1 MGINIGYPTPQ
12 TAPIPTPRPG
22 GLGNLGGIAQPQQPS
37 FLQSDNFGNVLQAL
51 GISLMGSPRNAPLSG
66 FGQALQGFQQASAQR
81 RDTAEQRAA
90 FEQALI
96 QSGMSPEEARRMSAN
111 PQAAKFALEQQQD
124 KQERSASYQF
134 FQQNA
139 PEFAQLVDAGLPVK
153 DVWAMYVKSRG
164 EGDMTDTQKNLQWRA
179 QQAGLQPGTPEYAQ
193 FMATGGKEGTNI
205 TVNTGE
211 GDKFYE
217 NLDKKNA
224 ETFSALSEAGVQGRA
239 KLGQIA
245 RLDTLLSTA
254 PQGAAAMLKQ
264 AAGEYG
270 IATEGLS
277 DIQAAQALINEL
289 VPQQRQPG
297 SGPMSDADLALFK
310 QSLPR
315 LINTP
320 DGNRMIVETMRGITE
335 YQIQMGNIADMV
347 ADREITP
354 AEGRR
359 LIRELKNPLEG
370 FGTKI
375 PTAKSGGRSVVID
388 GYTIE
393 QVE

>member
-1 MGINIGYPTPQ
+1 MALFGMNQSAQGQPAT
-12 TAPIPTPRPG
+12 G
-22 GLGNLGGIAQPQQPS
+22 GLGGLGGNPM
-37 FLQSDNFGNVLQAL
+37 LQAI
-51 GISLMGSPRNAPLSG
+51 GISLMSSPRNNP
-66 FGQALQGFQQASAQR
+66 LQGFGDAYSGLQRMQMLRQERADTLANTAQ
-81 RDTAEQRAA
+81 ERAA
-90 FEQALI
+90 MEQALI
-96 QSGMSPEEARRMSAN
+96 SAGMSPEQARVMAAN
-111 PQAAKFALEQQQD
+111 PRAAQFTLEQQQQRRE
-124 KQERSASYQF
+124 QEEAQAQRGQTYDF
-134 FQQNA
+134 FQKNA

-153 DVWAMYVKSRG
+153 DVWAMYVKSRS

-297 SGPMSDADLALFK
+297 SGSMSDADLALFK

>member
-1 MGINIGYPTPQ
+1 MALFGMNQSAQGQPAT
-12 TAPIPTPRPG
+12 G
-22 GLGNLGGIAQPQQPS
+22 GLGGLGGNPM
-37 FLQSDNFGNVLQAL
+37 LQAI
-51 GISLMGSPRNAPLSG
+51 GISLMSSPRNNP
-66 FGQALQGFQQASAQR
+66 LQGFGDAYSGLQRMQMLRQERADTLANTAQ
-81 RDTAEQRAA
+81 ERAA
-90 FEQALI
+90 MEQALI
-96 QSGMSPEEARRMSAN
+96 SAGMSPEQARVMAAN
-111 PQAAKFALEQQQD
+111 PRAAQFTLEQQQ
-124 KQERSASYQF
+124 QRREREEAQAQRGQTTEYLRQYD
-134 FQQNA
+134 
-139 PEFAQLVDAGLPVK
+139 PEIAEIVEAGGMSPSDGLREAWK
-153 DVWAMYVKSRG
+153 RRQGG
-164 EGDMTDTQKNLQWRA
+164 EQTDTQKNLMWRA

-193 FMATGGKEGTNI
+193 FMASGGKEGMNI

-375 PTAKSGGRSVVID
+375 PSAKSGGRSVVID

>member
-1 MGINIGYPTPQ
+1 MFGMNQFPA
-12 TAPIPTPRPG
+12 APGSNG
-22 GLGNLGGIAQPQQPS
+22 GLGGLGGNPM
-37 FLQSDNFGNVLQAL
+37 LQAI
-51 GISLMGSPRNAPLSG
+51 GMSLLSSPRNAPLSG
-66 FGQALQGFQQASAQR
+66 FGDAYMQMQGLREKRSALQRQTEQEAQ
-81 RDTAEQRAA
+81 QRAA

-96 QSGMSPEEARRMSAN
+96 SAGMDPARAKALSVN
-111 PQAAKFALEQQQD
+111 PTAAKFAMEQQESSKTKNTTRDWLLGQGMSEAD
-124 KQERSASYQF
+124 ADAAVS
-134 FQQNA
+134 N
-139 PEFAQLVDAGLPVK
+139 PEILSQVMKG
-153 DVWAMYVKSRG
+153 MSG
-164 EGDMTDTQKNLQWRA
+164 SEMTDTQKNLMWRA
-179 QQAGLQPGTPEYAQ
+179 QQAGLQPGTPEYTN
-193 FMATGGKEGTNI
+193 FMASGGSDKSTNI

-224 ETFSALSEAGVQGRA
+224 ETFSALSEAGVQGRP
-239 KLGQIA
+239 KLAQID
-245 RLDTLLSTA
+245 RLEGLLANA

-270 IATEGLS
+270 IATDGLS

-315 LINTP
+315 LINQP
-320 DGNRMIVETMRGITE
+320 GGNQTIIETMRGITQ

-354 AEGRR
+354 AEGRKM
-359 LIRELKNPLEG
+359 IRELPNPLDD
-370 FGTKI
+370 FGKKI
-375 PTAKSGGRSVVID
+375 AKTQSAGGK
-388 GYTIE
+388 GAPAG
-393 QVE
+393 VEPEVWDAMTPEEKALFQ

>member
-1 MGINIGYPTPQ
+1 MFGMFGMNQFPA
-12 TAPIPTPRPG
+12 APGSNG
-22 GLGNLGGIAQPQQPS
+22 GLGGLGGNPM
-37 FLQSDNFGNVLQAL
+37 LQAI
-51 GISLMGSPRNAPLSG
+51 GMSLLSSPRNAPLSG
-66 FGQALQGFQQASAQR
+66 FGDAYMQMQGLREKRSALQRQTEQEAQ
-81 RDTAEQRAA
+81 QRAA

-96 QSGMSPEEARRMSAN
+96 SAGMDPARAKALSVN
-111 PQAAKFALEQQQD
+111 PTAAKFAMEQQESSKTKNTTRDWLLGQGMSEAD
-124 KQERSASYQF
+124 ADAAVS
-134 FQQNA
+134 N
-139 PEFAQLVDAGLPVK
+139 PEILSQVMKG
-153 DVWAMYVKSRG
+153 MSG
-164 EGDMTDTQKNLQWRA
+164 SEMTDTQKNLMWRA
-179 QQAGLQPGTPEYAQ
+179 QQAGLQPGTPEYTN
-193 FMATGGKEGTNI
+193 FMASGGSDKSTNI

-224 ETFSALSEAGVQGRA
+224 ETFSALSEAGVQGRP
-239 KLGQIA
+239 KLAQID
-245 RLDTLLSTA
+245 RLEGLLANA

-270 IATEGLS
+270 IATDGLS

-315 LINTP
+315 LINQP
-320 DGNRMIVETMRGITE
+320 GGNQTIIETMRGITQ

-354 AEGRR
+354 AEGRKM
-359 LIRELKNPLEG
+359 IRELPNPLDD
-370 FGTKI
+370 FGKKI
-375 PTAKSGGRSVVID
+375 AKTQSAGGK
-388 GYTIE
+388 GAPAG
-393 QVE
+393 VEPEVWDAMTPEEKALFQ

>member
-1 MGINIGYPTPQ
+1 MALFGMNQSAQGQPAT
-12 TAPIPTPRPG
+12 G
-22 GLGNLGGIAQPQQPS
+22 GLGGLGG
-37 FLQSDNFGNVLQAL
+37 LGGNPMLQAI
-51 GISLMGSPRNAPLSG
+51 GISLMSSPRNNP
-66 FGQALQGFQQASAQR
+66 LQGFGDAYSGLQRMQMLRQERADTLANTAQ
-81 RDTAEQRAA
+81 ERAA
-90 FEQALI
+90 MEQALVAA
-96 QSGMSPEEARRMSAN
+96 GLSPEQAKVMAVN
-111 PQAAKFALEQQQD
+111 PQAAKLRLDMMERQRDMEMQAQQRGQTYDFFA
-124 KQERSASYQF
+124 
-134 FQQNA
+134 QNA
-139 PEFAQLVDAGLPVK
+139 PEYAAMIDAGLPVQTA
-153 DVWAMYVKSRG
+153 WSEYVKSRG

-270 IATEGLS
+270 IATDGLS

>member
-1 MGINIGYPTPQ
+1 MAQ
-12 TAPIPTPRPG
+12 AG
-22 GLGNLGGIAQPQQPS
+22 GLGGLGGFFQRPAVQDTMDAIFTSMISSPR
-37 FLQSDNFGNVLQAL
+37 NNVLQNFAPAYNAAQDRRA
-51 GISLMGSPRNAPLSG
+51 LMG
-66 FGQALQGFQQASAQR
+66 
-81 RDTAEQRAA
+81 
-90 FEQALI
+90 EQAAMQEALVAA
-96 QSGMSPEEARRMSAN
+96 GLSPEQAKVMAVN
-111 PQAAKFALEQQQD
+111 PQAAKLRLDMMERQRDMEMQAQQRGQTYDFFA
-124 KQERSASYQF
+124 
-134 FQQNA
+134 QNA
-139 PEFAQLVDAGLPVK
+139 PEYAAMIDAGLPVQTA
-153 DVWAMYVKSRG
+153 WSEYVKSRG

-270 IATEGLS
+270 IATDGLS

-320 DGNRMIVETMRGITE
+320 DGNRMIVKTMRGITE

-375 PTAKSGGRSVVID
+375 PSAKSGGRSVVID